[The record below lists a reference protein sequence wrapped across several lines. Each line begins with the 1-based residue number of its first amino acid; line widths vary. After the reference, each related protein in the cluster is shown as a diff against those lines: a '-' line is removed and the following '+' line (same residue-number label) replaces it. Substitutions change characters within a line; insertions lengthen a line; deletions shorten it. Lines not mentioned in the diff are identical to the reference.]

1 MAITVD
7 SAVTEELLA
16 AVAKETGA
24 GSVRS
29 VTLVS

>member
-7 SAVTEELLA
+7 SPVSDALIA

-24 GSVRS
+24 GSLRS
-29 VTLVS
+29 VTLVN

>member
-1 MAITVD
+1 VD
-7 SAVTEELLA
+7 SPVTEELIA

-29 VTLVS
+29 VTLVN